1 MADDEEY
8 EESSADVD
16 TEGDGEPDT
25 EGKSGGF
32 LAWLKA
38 AKTENLVTILSIGIL
53 VFSAITGILAQEFNE
68 VDREASQYESSSTEY
83 ISEART
89 LESIEN
95 QQILREEI
103 LLTEVKNLVLQK
115 NI

>member
-8 EESSADVD
+8 EELSEDVD
-16 TEGDGEPDT
+16 VEDDGEPET

-32 LAWLKA
+32 IAWLKA

-68 VDREASQYESSSTEY
+68 VDREASQYESAKPN
-83 ISEART
+83 ISLR
-89 LESIEN
+89 LE
-95 QQILREEI
+95 
-103 LLTEVKNLVLQK
+103 LLNL
-115 NI
+115 